1 LWYLCI
7 STFYGTLDT
16 TFEEKRTSVPAGLQ
30 GLAQGKSLR
39 DHPPGREDLGEPKSS
54 TLTCP
59 LRVQK
64 NVGGF
69 DVAVNDALRVS
80 GIERVGQLDPRI
92 QQIVQR

>member
-1 LWYLCI
+1 MELSIPLSKKNEPLFRQVY
-7 STFYGTLDT
+7 
-16 TFEEKRTSVPAGLQ
+16 KGLRKAIPS
-30 GLAQGKSLR
+30 G
-39 DHPPGREDLGEPKSS
+39 DHRPGREDLGEPKSS
-54 TLTCP
+54 TFTCP